1 MKADR
6 LLYSALVILALLG
19 TSSPVRGQEEGS
31 RPDQVGLRMSW
42 FSLGVAAGI
51 NDGISAR
58 IGIWRY
64 GKLEL
69 SVSQSEYT
77 RYFREPT
84 RIHIDWYPRTP
95 NICIQGLY
103 RQYWPAAYRLGW
115 DQLKLAWGLSA
126 GMASLK
132 WSREAGW
139 FRGAVSSVFCELW
152 ILDRVSLQADL
163 FFYYSPALDGQV
175 GIGPAATLYYNF

>member
-1 MKADR
+1 MTNIRQALSAF
-6 LLYSALVILALLG
+6 LLLCSLHIPA
-19 TSSPVRGQEEGS
+19 SGQPEEG
-31 RPDQVGLRMSW
+31 RPGQSGLRMSW
-42 FSLGVAAGI
+42 FSLGITAGT
-51 NDGISAR
+51 NEGISAR

-64 GKLEL
+64 GRLEL

-77 RYFREPT
+77 RYLREPT
-84 RIHIDWYPRTP
+84 GIHPIDWYSRTP
-95 NICIQGLY
+95 NLCIQGLY
-103 RQYWPAAYRLGW
+103 RQYWPAAYRFGW

-126 GMASLK
+126 GMASLR

-139 FRGAVSSVFCELW
+139 FRGAVGSVFGELW